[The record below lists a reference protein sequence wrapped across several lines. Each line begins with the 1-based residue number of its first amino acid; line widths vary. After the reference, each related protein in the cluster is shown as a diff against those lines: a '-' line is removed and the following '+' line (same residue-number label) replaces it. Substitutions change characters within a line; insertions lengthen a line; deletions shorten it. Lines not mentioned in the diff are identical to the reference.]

1 MADNFSG
8 KRKFEEMEGN
18 GLYEDSEMHD
28 EQRHSQHHQMY
39 RQPPRQTDME
49 VDDTP
54 FSEDNDRAES
64 DIIAG
69 EEKENDSEVSG
80 EDLMENM
87 QQDYQ
92 HIPELDRYE
101 KEGMDDNDEVN
112 EQQLTAGERIQ
123 VDKLLNDRD
132 RKTAVKNKRLPVAML
147 EEDDSEDDDLAR
159 QLRRE
164 RQKID
169 RDQDVDG
176 DEDDDAKYLDIEEA
190 KGNTTEWLQ
199 QPRTIKFIRHQFS
212 SFLRNF
218 KDDKEVDVYEQRITE
233 MCSNNKQ
240 SLEVTYSH
248 LSHKV
253 PTLAIWVAE
262 CPSLI
267 LPIFNEVAFELVTE
281 VFPAYENIYK
291 QVYVRI
297 RDLPIEDNLRDL
309 RQIHLNALI
318 KIKGVITKRTGIYPQ
333 MKKVYF
339 FCKCGERKG
348 PIYLTPNDDTKL
360 GNCYRCHSSGPFTLD
375 SAETEYNNYQ
385 KITVQE
391 TPGTV
396 PPGRVPRQ
404 KEVLLQAD
412 LVDTARPGDEVEITG
427 IYTSKFDYNMNVQHG
442 FPIFN
447 THIEANYIKR
457 LHDLNHSTLTEDEI
471 MEIRRLAKSPNIAKK
486 LINSVAPSIH
496 GHNYIKTAIM
506 LAMFGGE
513 PKDVQGK
520 HKIRGDINVLLLG
533 DPGTAKSQFLKY
545 VEKTFHRVVYTTGK
559 GASAVG
565 LTAGV
570 IRDTVTKEW
579 ILEGGALVLA
589 DKGVCLIDE
598 FDKMN
603 EQDRTSIHEA
613 MEQQSI
619 SISKAGIVTSLQARC
634 SVIAAANPIFG
645 RYDPQRNFMDN
656 VDLTDPILSRFDVL
670 SVVRDEVEYHQDR
683 ALATF
688 VINSHIK
695 SHPDMKD
702 EGKEE
707 EKQERQEYLA
717 GTLLDDDGIRIN
729 EDELI
734 PQEMLKKYMI
744 YAKKFIHPKL
754 NDVDKEKISDFYS
767 CIRKY
772 SSAVGGIPIGI
783 RHIESMLRMSEAHA
797 KMHLR
802 EHVKAEDIDVAI
814 KMLLE
819 SFLQSQKSSIASSL
833 RPKLMKYLSSS
844 SDDFELLFHILK
856 QMAKERAR
864 YQKLVQ
870 GEEAPIVDVDISR
883 DQFAMEAKD
892 IPQHTIER
900 FFKSKEFTKEFVLQ
914 GGVIKTKAI

>member
-1 MADNFSG
+1 MADNYNS
-8 KRKFEEMEGN
+8 KRKYDEMSAG
-18 GLYEDSEMHD
+18 GIGDDSEMIEDH
-28 EQRHSQHHQMY
+28 RHSQEHHQVY
-39 RQPPRQTDME
+39 RRPAHHDMD
-49 VDDTP
+49 VDDGEQ
-54 FSEDNDRAES
+54 FSEDVEE

-69 EEKENDSEVSG
+69 DERDNDSDNVSG
-80 EDLMENM
+80 DDLMENM
-87 QQDYQ
+87 ENDYKR
-92 HIPELDRYE
+92 IDELDRYE
-101 KEGMDDNDEVN
+101 KEGLDDDEEV
-112 EQQLTAGERIQ
+112 ERLQLNADDRAR
-123 VDKLLNDRD
+123 VDKILNERD
-132 RKTAVKNKRLPVAML
+132 RQHAIKNKRRPVAML
-147 EEDDSEDDDLAR
+147 EDDFSEDDDLAR

-164 RQKID
+164 RQKIHEHE
-169 RDQDVDG
+169 VDA
-176 DEDDDAKYLDIEEA
+176 DDDDDAKYLDIEES
-190 KGNTTEWLQ
+190 KGNIIEWLQ
-199 QPRTIKFIRHQFS
+199 QPRTVKFIRLQFS
-212 SFLRNF
+212 NFLRNF
-218 KDDKEVDVYEQRITE
+218 KDEKDVDVYEQRITE

-240 SLEVTYSH
+240 SLEVTYGH
-248 LSHKV
+248 LSLKI

-262 CPSLI
+262 APSLM
-267 LPIFNEVAFELVTE
+267 LPVFNEVAFELVTE

-291 QVYVRI
+291 HVYVRI
-297 RDLPIEDNLRDL
+297 KDLPIEDNLRDL
-309 RQIHLNALI
+309 RQLHLNALI

-333 MKKVYF
+333 MKKVFF

-348 PIYLTPNDDTKL
+348 PIYLSANNETQL
-360 GNCYRCHSSGPFTLD
+360 GNCYRCHSTGPFMLD
-375 SAETEYNNYQ
+375 YAETEYSNYQ

-396 PPGRVPRQ
+396 PAGRVPRQ
-404 KEVLLQAD
+404 KEVVLQGD
-412 LVDTARPGDEVEITG
+412 LVDSARPGDEVEITG

-457 LHDLNHSTLTEDEI
+457 QHDIDNNSLTEDEI
-471 MEIRRLAKSPNIAKK
+471 IEIRKLSKSPNIARK

-496 GHNYIKTAIM
+496 GHNYIKTALM

-513 PKDVQGK
+513 PKDVAGK

-570 IRDTVTKEW
+570 IRDTVTGEW
-579 ILEGGALVLA
+579 MLEGGALVLA

-613 MEQQSI
+613 MEQQTI

-656 VDLTDPILSRFDVL
+656 VDLTDPIISRFDIL
-670 SVVRDEVEYHQDR
+670 SVVRDEVDYYKDR

-688 VINSHIK
+688 VINSHIR
-695 SHPDMKD
+695 SHPSDKD
-702 EGKEE
+702 P
-707 EKQERQEYLA
+707 QYLA
-717 GTLLDDDGIRIN
+717 DTLLDDENIKIE
-729 EDELI
+729 EDDLI
-734 PQEMLKKYMI
+734 PQETLKKYLL
-744 YAKKFIHPKL
+744 YSRKYIHPKL

-767 CIRKY
+767 AIRKY
-772 SSAVGGIPIGI
+772 SSAIGGIPIGI

-802 EHVKAEDIDVAI
+802 EYVRSDDIDVAI

-833 RPKLMKYLSSS
+833 RPKLMKYLNNSK
-844 SDDFELLFHILK
+844 DEFELLLHILK
-856 QMAKERAR
+856 QMAKEKAR
-864 YQKLVQ
+864 YKKLV
-870 GEEAPIVDVDISR
+870 EESTEAVIDVDITKE
-883 DQFAMEAKD
+883 QFEMETKD
-892 IPQHTIER
+892 VPQFTIER
-900 FFKSKEFTKEFVLQ
+900 FLKSAMFSKEFRIEDGK
-914 GGVIKTKAI
+914 IKTKVI